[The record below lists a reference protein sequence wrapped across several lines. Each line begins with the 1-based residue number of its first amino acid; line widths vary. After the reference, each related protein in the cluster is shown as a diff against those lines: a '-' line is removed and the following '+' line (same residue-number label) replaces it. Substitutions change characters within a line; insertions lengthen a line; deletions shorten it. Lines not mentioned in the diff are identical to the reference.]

1 MKPLL
6 HLLQIVLLAVL
17 TLGLSLREADA
28 APRAPD
34 APAVAKAQ
42 SSDDAPLRRLDVET
56 PAAQSQD
63 EVSDDDDADDA
74 DDIND
79 VADADEDEAE
89 TQENDSHVHGR
100 GAERVAVGSNS
111 TLEAGERAAAVV
123 SVLGSST
130 SAGEVAE
137 AVVSVL
143 GSSRVTGGSVGQDVV
158 SVLGDSYV
166 NAPVRGQVVAVMG
179 NVELG
184 PQAVVEGEIVCI
196 GGRIIMHPGA
206 VHHGERHNVGF
217 GFSFGDMS
225 FLNAWLT
232 KCVFVGRLLG
242 FGSGLGWAWLIAVGM
257 LVFYLVL
264 GLVAPR
270 AVNRCAET
278 LEQRPGYSLLTTLL
292 TILLFPVTTIVLA
305 ITVVGAPL
313 IPFIGLGLFFLGL
326 FGKAVMLAWVG
337 RRLVLPFSRG
347 GALAHPAFT
356 ILLGGGIVM
365 LLYTVPALGLIVYNV
380 LGALGLGA
388 VIYTIILAGRREAAV
403 HPAVATAA
411 SPGASSFTPPVV
423 PTPVSPV
430 VETTAVPPV
439 ASAPAAAPQQSAS
452 FVGAPEPVI
461 PPPPSV
467 PPVPPVPP
475 HAVPPAALPVVAA
488 ASLPRAGFWIRLGAS
503 ALDALLVGLVI
514 GFLPSALEP
523 NFALLYAAY
532 CIVMWALKGT
542 TIGGIVCGLKLVRLD
557 DRKIDWMTA
566 LVRGL
571 GGFLSLIPL
580 GFGFVWVSF
589 DAQHQSWHDKIAGT
603 TIVIVPKGVSLV

>member
-34 APAVAKAQ
+34 APAVANAQ
-42 SSDDAPLRRLDVET
+42 SSDDAPLRRLDGAT
-56 PAAQSQD
+56 PAGQSQD
-63 EVSDDDDADDA
+63 EVSDDDDSDDA
-74 DDIND
+74 DDID
-79 VADADEDEAE
+79 EVVDADEAE
-89 TQENDSHVHGR
+89 TQEGDSHVHGR
-100 GAERVAVGSNS
+100 GSERVAVGSNS

-166 NAPVRGQVVAVMG
+166 TAPVRGQGVAVMG
-179 NVELG
+179 NGELG

-347 GALAHPAFT
+347 GALTHPAFT

-403 HPAVATAA
+403 PPAVATAV

-423 PTPVSPV
+423 PAPPAPVSPV
-430 VETTAVPPV
+430 VETTSVPPV
-439 ASAPAAAPQQSAS
+439 AAAPQQSAS

-461 PPPPSV
+461 PPPP
-467 PPVPPVPP
+467 PVPPVSP
-475 HAVPPAALPVVAA
+475 HSAPPAALPVVAA